1 MSSRRSKKIK
11 RVLKNII
18 DIDIDNNNR
27 FKEFERNNNEN
38 IDENFDKKGELQK
51 IQCNSDVF
59 LDKVKVI
66 LSYTYKFF
74 KFIFSVTGVYL
85 LWIFLHYFAS
95 HLYVKL
101 CVPNTVIGF
110 LMSPFMTATPHCQGL
125 RWVVY
130 NAANMINNMWIIC
143 GSFIC
148 STILKITP
156 QTTTRTSS

>member
-1 MSSRRSKKIK
+1 MSSRHSKKIEK
-11 RVLKNII
+11 KYENIRY
-18 DIDIDNNNR
+18 NNR

-38 IDENFDKKGELQK
+38 IDENFDKEDKLQK
-51 IQCNSDVF
+51 NRDNYDVF
-59 LDKVKVI
+59 LNKVNFI

-74 KFIFSVTGVYL
+74 KFIFSVSGVYL
-85 LWIFLHYFAS
+85 LWICLHYFAS
-95 HLYVKL
+95 HLYVKM

-110 LMSPFMTATPHCQGL
+110 VMSPFMTSTPHCQGL

-156 QTTTRTSS
+156 PTTTPTSS

>member
-1 MSSRRSKKIK
+1 MSSRRSSKKIS
-11 RVLKNII
+11 KNYENIRC
-18 DIDIDNNNR
+18 NNR

-38 IDENFDKKGELQK
+38 IDEHTNHPNYDAFLEKCNF
-51 IQCNSDVF
+51 
-59 LDKVKVI
+59 I
-66 LSYTYKFF
+66 LSYTFKFF

-85 LWIFLHYFAS
+85 LWICLHYFAS

-125 RWVVY
+125 RWIVY

-148 STILKITP
+148 STILKINPTATP
-156 QTTTRTSS
+156 QSSS

>member
-1 MSSRRSKKIK
+1 MSSRRSSSKKIEK
-11 RVLKNII
+11 KYDNIRY
-18 DIDIDNNNR
+18 NNR
-27 FKEFERNNNEN
+27 FKEFERNNDEN
-38 IDENFDKKGELQK
+38 IDEHTKNHS
-51 IQCNSDVF
+51 NYHVF
-59 LDKVKVI
+59 LNKCNFI
-66 LSYTYKFF
+66 LSYTFKFF

-85 LWIFLHYFAS
+85 LWICLHYFAS

-110 LMSPFMTATPHCQGL
+110 VMSPFMTATPHCQGL

-148 STILKITP
+148 STILKINPSTTP
-156 QTTTRTSS
+156 QTSS

>member
-1 MSSRRSKKIK
+1 MSSRRSKKIEK
-11 RVLKNII
+11 KYENIRY
-18 DIDIDNNNR
+18 NNR

-38 IDENFDKKGELQK
+38 IDEDTNHS
-51 IQCNSDVF
+51 NYDVF
-59 LDKVKVI
+59 LVKGNVM
-66 LSYTYKFF
+66 LSYTYNFL
-74 KFIFSVTGVYL
+74 KFIFSVSGVYL
-85 LWIFLHYFAS
+85 LWICLHYFAS

-110 LMSPFMTATPHCQGL
+110 LMSPFMTATPHCHGL

-148 STILKITP
+148 STILKIIPSTTP
-156 QTTTRTSS
+156 QTSS

>member
-1 MSSRRSKKIK
+1 MSSRRIKNLKK
-11 RVLKNII
+11 VLKNIMP
-18 DIDIDNNNR
+18 IDNNNR
-27 FKEFERNNNEN
+27 FKEFEINNNEN
-38 IDENFDKKGELQK
+38 IDEHTNH
-51 IQCNSDVF
+51 SSHVF
-59 LDKVKVI
+59 LEKVN
-66 LSYTYKFF
+66 
-74 KFIFSVTGVYL
+74 FIFSYAYKFLKVIFSVSGVYL

-101 CVPNTVIGF
+101 CVPNTVVGF

-148 STILKITP
+148 STILRINPPTTP
-156 QTTTRTSS
+156 HTS